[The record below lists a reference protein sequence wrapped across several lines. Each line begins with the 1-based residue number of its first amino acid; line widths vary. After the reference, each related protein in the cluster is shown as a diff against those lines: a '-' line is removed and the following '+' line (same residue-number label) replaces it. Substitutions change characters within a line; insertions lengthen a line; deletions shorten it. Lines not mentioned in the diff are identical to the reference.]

1 MNPRKLIPRGL
12 PAGVWIIA
20 ASSAVVMS
28 GFGMIVPLLPVYAEQ
43 LGASE
48 LTLGLMMAGFFVG
61 RLVIQLPAGIVTDR
75 LGRKTTLVLALLGY
89 AATCI
94 GYALSTTAQLLV
106 FFRLLQG
113 ICSGLFSI
121 AARCAVSELT
131 TNESRGGAQGI
142 YSSSVSFGFVIGPV
156 FGSVLA
162 GWGGYGAP
170 LWSAAGLALAATLVV
185 SRLGFDGAG
194 ARRPFAP
201 ATKPGCR
208 AQGSSQAQSPLPTN
222 RALLAAC
229 LRDPRVR
236 LLAGTYALFTAGLSV
251 IMTLFPIA
259 GEKEIPGGL
268 TFVGIAMTVSGLSGL
283 LFAPILGRLSD
294 RYGRV
299 LFMLLG
305 ALITSTEGFGLLLTR
320 SPLLIGAT
328 FFLGGIGVSSLNG
341 ALHSIVGDM
350 TSASER
356 GVVTG
361 LIGMAGESGGVIGA
375 LAAPLVWSTT
385 DLSTPF
391 GLQVGFTAAACFF
404 IAALWRTHPPHP
416 TQQPPYRE
424 TIFPG

>member
-1 MNPRKLIPRGL
+1 MNPRQLIPRDL

-28 GFGMIVPLLPVYAEQ
+28 GFGMIVPLLPVYAAE

-48 LTLGLMMAGFFVG
+48 WILGLMMASFFVG

-75 LGRKTTLVLALLGY
+75 LGRKRTLLLALLGY
-89 AATCI
+89 AATCM

-131 TNESRGGAQGI
+131 TNHNRGGAQGV

-156 FGSVLA
+156 LGSVLA
-162 GWGGYGAP
+162 GWGGFGAP
-170 LWSAAGLALAATLVV
+170 LWFAAALALAATLVV
-185 SRLGFDGAG
+185 SRLHFDGA
-194 ARRPFAP
+194 RTQRSLAP
-201 ATKPGCR
+201 AARPSCAESAPDRPATQRR
-208 AQGSSQAQSPLPTN
+208 AFSAYLK
-222 RALLAAC
+222 
-229 LRDPRVR
+229 DPRVR
-236 LLAGTYALFTAGLSV
+236 LLAAIYGVFTAGLSV

-283 LFAPILGRLSD
+283 LFAPNLGRLSD
-294 RYGRV
+294 RYGRI

-305 ALITSTEGFGLLLTR
+305 ALITSAEGLGLLLTR
-320 SPLLIGAT
+320 SPVLIGAA

-350 TSASER
+350 TTDSER

-361 LIGMAGESGGVIGA
+361 IIGMAGETGGVIGA
-375 LAAPLVWSTT
+375 LAAPLVWSAT

-391 GLQVGFTAAACFF
+391 GLQIGFTAIACLF
-404 IAALWRTHPPHP
+404 IAALARTRPPHP
-416 TQQPPYRE
+416 TKQPPYRE